1 MLQGA
6 LPMQKSRKTQINS
19 EETCGARCTSCEAI
33 WEWSIEFQPKDLV
46 TGNKGFPPEETSV
59 MIPATSYCV
68 SCDVYETLLDFH
80 MWKRRKNGSTDT
92 TRVLTQ
98 VQVVSLYDN
107 HCRGF
112 LHTKKCKKGYTR
124 SNQAQ
129 YPVLNSNHM
138 SKPFNIKSDIV
149 IFNSVWAFW
158 GNWNFL
164 PLYET
169 IFLIP
174 SVFILLAHSVALWCS
189 RLN

>member
-6 LPMQKSRKTQINS
+6 LPIQKSRKTQNNS
-19 EETCGARCTSCEAI
+19 GETCGARCTSCEAI
-33 WEWSIEFQPKDLV
+33 WEWSFEFQPKDLV
-46 TGNKGFPPEETSV
+46 TDNKGFPPEETSV
-59 MIPATSYCV
+59 MIPATV
-68 SCDVYETLLDFH
+68 SCDVYETVLAFQ

-92 TRVLTQ
+92 TRVLTGL
-98 VQVVSLYDN
+98 QVVSFYDN
-107 HCRGF
+107 HYRGF

-124 SNQAQ
+124 SNQGQ

-149 IFNSVWAFW
+149 IFNSVWAFG
-158 GNWNFL
+158 GNGNFL

-169 IFLIP
+169 IPLIL
-174 SVFILLAHSVALWCS
+174 SVFVLLAHSEALWCS